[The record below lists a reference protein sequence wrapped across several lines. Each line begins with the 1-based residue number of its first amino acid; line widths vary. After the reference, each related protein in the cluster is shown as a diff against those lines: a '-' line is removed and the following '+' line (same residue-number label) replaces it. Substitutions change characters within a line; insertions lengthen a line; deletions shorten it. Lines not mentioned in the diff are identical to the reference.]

1 MNFLFPFTY
10 RTRRAH
16 YSDLALGDMTDAQL
30 RRAGLSKAE
39 ILHRT
44 FSGFYYA

>member
-1 MNFLFPFTY
+1 MTFLFNFAK
-10 RTRRAH
+10 RARRAH
-16 YSDLALGDMTDAQL
+16 YSDLALGNMTDAQL